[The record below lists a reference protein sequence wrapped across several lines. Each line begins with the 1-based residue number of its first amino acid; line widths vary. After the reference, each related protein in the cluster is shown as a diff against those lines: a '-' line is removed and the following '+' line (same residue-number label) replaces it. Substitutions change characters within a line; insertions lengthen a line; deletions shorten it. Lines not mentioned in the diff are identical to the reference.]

1 MLLACQK
8 EKKKKRQAA
17 ITHST
22 SILLLLWE
30 TKLAPRVPGVPP
42 FGKDLPVKLV
52 GRGDFSAVGYLFQRR
67 AECSSCKRQEK
78 NLSSRGP
85 DLHAEHAPTQLPH
98 SSCFQNTHKFLPF
111 QAGLR
116 KDTTS
121 KGWAP
126 SCNSSVKTHSS
137 LTIVHTILIIML
149 ILLCTSC
156 WHFFPQKSSR
166 QN

>member
-1 MLLACQK
+1 MLCPQLDTKNRLHCVQQSCSVVLLLACQK

-30 TKLAPRVPGVPP
+30 TKLAPRVPGVPS

-52 GRGDFSAVGYLFQRR
+52 GRGDFSAVGYLFQGR

-85 DLHAEHAPTQLPH
+85 DLHVEHAPTQLPH

-116 KDTTS
+116 KDSTS
-121 KGWAP
+121 KG
-126 SCNSSVKTHSS
+126 
-137 LTIVHTILIIML
+137 
-149 ILLCTSC
+149 
-156 WHFFPQKSSR
+156 
-166 QN
+166 